1 MKDKILEALKLLDID
16 SDLVNE
22 IESPQLT
29 TYCFNLKDSRCIRN
43 VNQRAVDVIVDYL
56 KKPVELHKGGS
67 YSFTLSIA
75 KEVPDLVDFKKIEQP
90 KNSGKS
96 IKIIVGQDVNNKPL
110 TIDFNKVN
118 HMLVAGATGS
128 GKTVFVDAMLNALIK
143 SVPNAEFD
151 LKLIDPKRV
160 SFNAYKN
167 IANVDLITEM
177 SDTSKM
183 FNNMIALMEERYEH
197 MEKTGETDKNI
208 FKPVFIVVDELAELM
223 LVDRGGC
230 EKQLIRLLQKAR
242 QANIHIILATQ
253 RPTTDV
259 ISGLVKA
266 QCDTRVCLKMA
277 SYKDSITVIDKG
289 MGQRLLGRGDAY
301 IKFPYEVEERRFQ
314 TAYISDEDIK
324 LFTTGVA
331 AKHPKKT
338 VVEVRRSAAIM
349 RAQFNNIK
357 SEGVRNLAI
366 KCVND
371 MRKWGFDIPDNIE
384 WHEERSKKWLG
395 LTLFDRPCIIL
406 NARLYTQ
413 SKDCVERTIYH
424 ELCHIAVGPEHGH
437 DAEWEAAAAK
447 VKEHTGYWIVPTLYC
462 KTELL

>member
-1 MKDKILEALKLLDID
+1 MKDEILEALKLLDID

-43 VNQRAVDVIVDYL
+43 VNQKAVDVIVDYL

-143 SVPNAEFD
+143 SVPNDEFD

-177 SDTSKM
+177 TDASKM
-183 FNNMIALMEERYEH
+183 FDNMIALMEERYEH

-324 LFTTGVA
+324 IFTTGIA
-331 AKHPKKT
+331 AKHPKKA

-349 RAQFNNIK
+349 HAQFNNIQN
-357 SEGVRNLAI
+357 EHVRAI
-366 KCVND
+366 AIQCVKD
-371 MRKWGFDIPDNIE
+371 MRDWGFDIPENLE
-384 WHEERSKKWLG
+384 WKEERSKQWLG

-413 SKDCVERTIYH
+413 DQPTIERTIYH
-424 ELCHIAVGPEHGH
+424 ELCHIAVGAQHEH
-437 DAEWEAAAAK
+437 DQSW
-447 VKEHTGYWIVPTLYC
+447 VKAGDVVRKHKGYWIVPRICCEKKYL
-462 KTELL
+462 